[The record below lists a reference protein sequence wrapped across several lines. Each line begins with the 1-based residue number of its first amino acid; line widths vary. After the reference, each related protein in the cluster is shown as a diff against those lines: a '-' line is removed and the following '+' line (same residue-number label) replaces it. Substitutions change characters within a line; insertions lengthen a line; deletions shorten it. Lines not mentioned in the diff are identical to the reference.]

1 MTAPDHKEVS
11 EAVDRVDDV
20 KLRVNL
26 QAVLTASN
34 IGHVLALHE
43 LYEQQSA
50 ELEKLR
56 QRCGELEADA
66 ATERALQ
73 RAAKELPEGWIVRV
87 EVERGAGWVDLHDP
101 SGAFSVQGLIDAD
114 DTLAAAIHRAIDRAG
129 GGES

>member
-1 MTAPDHKEVS
+1 MNAPDHKAVN

-43 LYEQQSA
+43 LYEQQST

-56 QRCGELEADA
+56 QRCEELES
-66 ATERALQ
+66 L
-73 RAAKELPEGWIVRV
+73 AKRVAGAPVV
-87 EVERGAGWVDLHDP
+87 EVEAVDVDGE
-101 SGAFSVQGLIDAD
+101 SYVAAFTDGLFTKGTSVALVEIV
-114 DTLAAAIHRAIDRAG
+114 
-129 GGES
+129 GGEE